1 MCDMDEAEQAEY
13 FLWVEA
19 AIVRA
24 KVAPTPSRPEESLLT
39 RTTVRPELAPSEA

>member
-19 AIVRA
+19 AIARA
-24 KVAPTPSRPEESLLT
+24 KVAPTLLRPKESLPI